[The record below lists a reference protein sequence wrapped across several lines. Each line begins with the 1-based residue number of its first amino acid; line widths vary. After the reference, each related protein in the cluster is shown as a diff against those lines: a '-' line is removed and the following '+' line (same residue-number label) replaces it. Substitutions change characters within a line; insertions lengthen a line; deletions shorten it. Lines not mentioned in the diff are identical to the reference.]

1 MPTPWLWGYGD
12 RLSVRPG
19 EAVTLHLAGSAA
31 RCEVEIARVG
41 RERRVV
47 RRLDGVALAAHP
59 VPERAHVVGCG
70 WPPSVRVD
78 VPADWPSGY
87 YDVVM
92 RGADGAEARH
102 CFVVRA
108 ARPAAPAAIVLATNT
123 YHAYNWWGGANT
135 YVWIGGPE
143 PAPWPSDG
151 ADCTV
156 ATRLSAERPFSA
168 GIMRPRSAAHRIVAP
183 ARRGFREPPVMGE
196 VLDEVMAGGEGW
208 DCPAGFLDKWEHA
221 FVAWAEEAGYPLD
234 YLTDARSGR
243 RDRGPLRLPM
253 CRGRRPQRVLELAP
267 ARRARTL
274 RRRGRR
280 PRHLLRQHLLLA
292 VPLGR
297 RRPHVRRVQEPRRDE
312 DPCAADPARR
322 HLTSGLWSSPWV
334 GRPEAALT
342 GLSFLFG
349 GYHRFG
355 LCVSRG
361 LAGYT
366 VWRDDHWALAGA
378 DLHWGDVFGDDCR
391 LVGYENDG
399 CPFTIGDDGLPHPVP
414 RLGVPEGLEIIAT
427 VPAALGE
434 PDVDDYSRMV
444 PPEAWDVLA
453 RAYAGYDAP
462 DVRRRLLRGHAV
474 MATFTRG
481 AGQVFNGGTTEWAYG
496 LAARN
501 PFVERITRNVLDR
514 FLGLMRIP

>member
-59 VPERAHVVGCG
+59 VAERAHVVGCG

-151 ADCTV
+151 ADCAV

-234 YLTDARSGR
+234 YLTDRDLDDETEALSGYRCVVVVGHSEYWSWHAAR
-243 RDRGPLRLPM
+243 
-253 CRGRRPQRVLELAP
+253 C
-267 ARRARTL
+267 ARTL
-274 RRRGRR
+274 RRRRRR

-292 VPLGR
+292 VPLGG
-297 RRPHVRRVQEPRRDE
+297 RRPHVRRATRAAPRTRTRA
-312 DPCAADPARR
+312 PPIPRAGTS
-322 HLTSGLWSSPWV
+322 TSGLWSSPWRRAAGSGAHGPV
-334 GRPEAALT
+334 VPLRRLSSLRPVRQPRA
-342 GLSFLFG
+342 
-349 GYHRFG
+349 
-355 LCVSRG
+355 RG
-361 LAGYT
+361 LHRVA
-366 VWRDDHWALAGA
+366 
-378 DLHWGDVFGDDCR
+378 
-391 LVGYENDG
+391 
-399 CPFTIGDDGLPHPVP
+399 
-414 RLGVPEGLEIIAT
+414 
-427 VPAALGE
+427 
-434 PDVDDYSRMV
+434 
-444 PPEAWDVLA
+444 
-453 RAYAGYDAP
+453 
-462 DVRRRLLRGHAV
+462 
-474 MATFTRG
+474 
-481 AGQVFNGGTTEWAYG
+481 
-496 LAARN
+496 
-501 PFVERITRNVLDR
+501 
-514 FLGLMRIP
+514 